1 MEEVNITVVVVGNL
15 MEVKA
20 VKEVTVM
27 VEVEAEAEARDQE
40 DLGTTSFQLDRTLTT
55 PV

>member
-1 MEEVNITVVVVGNL
+1 MEEVNITVVEVGNL
-15 MEVKA
+15 ME

>member
-20 VKEVTVM
+20 VKVVTVM
-27 VEVEAEAEARDQE
+27 VEAEAEARDQE

>member
-1 MEEVNITVVVVGNL
+1 MEEVNITVVEVGNL

-27 VEVEAEAEARDQE
+27 VEAEARDQG